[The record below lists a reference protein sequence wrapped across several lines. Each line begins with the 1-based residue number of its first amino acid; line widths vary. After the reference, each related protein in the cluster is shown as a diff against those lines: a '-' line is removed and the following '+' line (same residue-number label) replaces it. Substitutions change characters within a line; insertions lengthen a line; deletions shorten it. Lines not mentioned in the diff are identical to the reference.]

1 MMSFI
6 ESLRPP
12 GVSIVISTS
21 AAFRRVASARPSS
34 TYVARTGST
43 SPSRLKSITN
53 GRAACSSF
61 APSGAAD
68 NNRNTNT
75 ATAEPISYD
84 NRRANTFSLMV
95 LWLASFRSAS
105 APAADALPHNLA
117 QVLGRAPTPS
127 SRAQASSAQDR
138 FAPASY
144 GPPPSRAAQVQLVAL
159 GLPPRA
165 CSYAGIPRPFLGV
178 RRRRAGRL

>member
-12 GVSIVISTS
+12 GVSMVISTS
-21 AAFRRVASARPSS
+21 AAFRRAASARPSS

-53 GRAACSSF
+53 GRAACSSL
-61 APSGAAD
+61 APSGTAD
-68 NNRNTNT
+68 NNRNINAAIT
-75 ATAEPISYD
+75 EPTGH
-84 NRRANTFSLMV
+84 NRRANAFNLMV

-127 SRAQASSAQDR
+127 SRVQASSAQDK

-144 GPPPSRAAQVQLVAL
+144 GPPPSRAAQVQLVPL
-159 GLPPRA
+159 GLP
-165 CSYAGIPRPFLGV
+165 
-178 RRRRAGRL
+178 